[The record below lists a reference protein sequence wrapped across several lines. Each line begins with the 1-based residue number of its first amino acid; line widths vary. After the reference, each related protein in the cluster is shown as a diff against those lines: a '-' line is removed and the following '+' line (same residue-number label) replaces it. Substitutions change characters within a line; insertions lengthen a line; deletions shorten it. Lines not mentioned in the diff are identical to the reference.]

1 MKTLAYK
8 FDTIRAKKDNQY
20 IFQYIK
26 NRKLSDIYHDHDFY
40 ELIFLLHGSCSHLIN
55 ETEYSAQA
63 QDFFLIRPGERH
75 TFLNQSDSLELLCLS
90 VTQNEFHVLADAY
103 SPDLK
108 EMILQ
113 SPEPIF
119 IPCTQSPEL
128 HYIQSKAA
136 ASYNA
141 SDYKLLLFHLLKI
154 FANHTSSKNDLPK
167 QLQDAILEMRNREN
181 IKRGIPAFLEISHYS
196 QTHLSRILHKYF
208 DMGLH
213 DYILNL
219 RLETAYSDLILTSG
233 SLEEISESVGY
244 NSFSHF
250 NKIFKKKYGITP
262 AVLRKEHGKPTI

>member
-8 FDTIRAKKDNQY
+8 FDTIRTSQDCPY
-20 IFQYIK
+20 IYQYIK
-26 NRKLSDIYHDHDFY
+26 NRKLSDVYHYHDFY
-40 ELIFLLHGSCSHLIN
+40 ELIFLIHGSCSHLIN
-55 ETEYSAQA
+55 DIEYSAQA

-75 TFLNQSDSLELLCLS
+75 TFFNQSDSLELLCLS
-90 VTQNEFHVLADAY
+90 VTQNEFDVLSDAY

-108 EMILQ
+108 EKILQ
-113 SPEPIF
+113 LPDPIF
-119 IPCTQSPEL
+119 IPCTQSLEI

-136 ASYNA
+136 SSYNI

-154 FANHTSSKNDLPK
+154 FANHTVSKNDIPK
-167 QLQDAILEMRNREN
+167 QLQDAILEMCKREN

-196 QTHLSRILHKYF
+196 QTHLSRMLHKYF

-219 RLETAYSDLILTSG
+219 RLETAYNDLILTSRA
-233 SLEEISESVGY
+233 LEEISESVGY
-244 NSFSHF
+244 SSFSHF